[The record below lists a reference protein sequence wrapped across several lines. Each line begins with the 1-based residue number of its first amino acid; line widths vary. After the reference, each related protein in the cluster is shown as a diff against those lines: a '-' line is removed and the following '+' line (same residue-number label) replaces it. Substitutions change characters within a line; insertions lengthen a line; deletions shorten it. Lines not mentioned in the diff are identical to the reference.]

1 MRRLI
6 SILGFAGSVILS
18 NQTAGAENPT
28 LKNVVEYFERKV
40 ASCWII
46 PADIDLSVVTRVKVR
61 LNRDGSLAEK
71 PEPLVRQTGPQRKRL
86 NDSAVRAVVRC
97 APYSGLAGYADSYET
112 WREMT
117 VSFDA
122 REMSYGGQ
130 PK

>member
-6 SILGFAGSVILS
+6 SILGFAGSIILT
-18 NQTAGAENPT
+18 NQAAGAENPA
-28 LKNVVEYFERKV
+28 LKNVSKYFESTV
-40 ASCWII
+40 GSCWII

-71 PEPLVRQTGPQRKRL
+71 PEPLDRQTEPQRKIL

-97 APYSGLAGYADSYET
+97 APYSGLAAYADSYET

-122 REMSYGGQ
+122 RVISSSGQ